1 MPRTGTQH
9 LGGMNL
15 TLHWAQTSMIANVGA
30 NRSLLG
36 HWILL
41 CLCCSLLRSW
51 SYQQMPVSF
60 NAKDLAVPEL
70 QIAEEFNIAVLYT
83 NPVMSDPGAGAM
95 FVVRLCTEYSCRQRS
110 PALTTLCHQHLT
122 LTYLP

>member
-1 MPRTGTQH
+1 MP
-9 LGGMNL
+9 
-15 TLHWAQTSMIANVGA
+15 
-30 NRSLLG
+30 LLQ
-36 HWILL
+36 LVMKL
-41 CLCCSLLRSW
+41 STDACFTYL
-51 SYQQMPVSF
+51 
-60 NAKDLAVPEL
+60 NAKGLAVPEL